1 MQLFQLAEQI
11 AVRQASGDSWRE
23 FFRAPSLSMGIYVL
37 PPAGVDTQTPHT
49 EDEIYYVAS
58 GRGSIHVNGR
68 GESIEPGSI
77 VYVEANATHHFHSI
91 TEELTLLVFFA
102 PAEYTNQVQ

>member
-11 AVRQASGDSWRE
+11 AARQASGGPWQE
-23 FFRAPSLSMGIYVL
+23 FFRVPAMSMGIYVL
-37 PPAGVDTQTPHT
+37 LPAGVDTQSPHT
-49 EDEIYYVAS
+49 EDEVYYVVG

-68 GESIEPGSI
+68 EESLESGSI
-77 VYVEANATHHFHSI
+77 VYVEANATHYFHSI

-102 PAEYTNQVQ
+102 PAEYTNQ